1 MLWRIVPLM
10 FIWPSLF
17 AHTCHKWPKSNAI
30 RHGQG
35 TIGQMKVYQLPEQSW
50 FVWLE
55 ILEGNPANGSED
67 NGSIRLLVSTFC
79 QSPFDSARFMVQSS
93 YWLNFCW
100 KIEPLNGFIIM
111 ATLSQFSSPWCFWFT
126 LNLYSNLGRHFHN
139 LLLLWSAVQKWDW
152 KLCLHDSHRRNVR
165 SLHLRVEMLVCSQ
178 HTWSLWCLLLTSENS
193 EDTAVFSPVLI
204 WRYCGIFPSFKLHMW
219 RYMKEGALILL
230 MNGVLFLTLGEN
242 L

>member
-93 YWLNFCW
+93 YWFWTIKRIYNYGN
-100 KIEPLNGFIIM
+100 IEPIFQPLMFLIYLKFVLQFG
-111 ATLSQFSSPWCFWFT
+111 APLSQSPVIVKCSAKVRLKIVFTWQPQTECAEFAPSSRVAGLFT
-126 LNLYSNLGRHFHN
+126 GYLESLVSAADIGELGRHCSVFPT
-139 LLLLWSAVQKWDW
+139 SYRKI
-152 KLCLHDSHRRNVR
+152 
-165 SLHLRVEMLVCSQ
+165 LR
-178 HTWSLWCLLLTSENS
+178 
-193 EDTAVFSPVLI
+193 
-204 WRYCGIFPSFKLHMW
+204 YFPF
-219 RYMKEGALILL
+219 I
-230 MNGVLFLTLGEN
+230 
-242 L
+242 